1 MLPFFNQ
8 GKSNYYCE
16 THKLWVPE
24 IYLEC
29 YFVARRKPKKYKKL
43 NCNSHGNKFV
53 VFRFAHLSC
62 TLLWLVTTQ
71 STVWKFF
78 RCSQLSEFDSNTLI
92 EVNLH
97 LITLYFHLLHLL
109 LTVPSTDWKWEQNIQ
124 ITFNIQTNIA
134 SRYVQVCRQL
144 QNLLKLENSLNQGRA
159 VLEEVERAPMI
170 FVILHFFCNYCK
182 KLDHFWD
189 FSQVHKKSQICSCM
203 YYPSVSNHP
212 KLPRLE
218 VPPIVLWLGKLIL
231 LFL

>member
-8 GKSNYYCE
+8 GKSNYYRE

-29 YFVARRKPKKYKKL
+29 YFVARRKPTKYKKL

-78 RCSQLSEFDSNTLI
+78 RCSQFSEFDSNTLI

-109 LTVPSTDWKWEQNIQ
+109 LTVPSTDWKWEWNIQ
-124 ITFNIQTNIA
+124 KTFNIQTNIA

-159 VLEEVERAPMI
+159 ALQEVERAPMI
-170 FVILHFFCNYCK
+170 FVILHFFAIIAKNWTIFGTFRKCTKNRKFAAACNT
-182 KLDHFWD
+182 
-189 FSQVHKKSQICSCM
+189 
-203 YYPSVSNHP
+203 
-212 KLPRLE
+212 
-218 VPPIVLWLGKLIL
+218 L
-231 LFL
+231 LLAITPNCQDKRFHL

>member
-1 MLPFFNQ
+1 M
-8 GKSNYYCE
+8 
-16 THKLWVPE
+16 
-24 IYLEC
+24 
-29 YFVARRKPKKYKKL
+29 RKL

-53 VFRFAHLSC
+53 VLRFAHLSC

-78 RCSQLSEFDSNTLI
+78 RCSQFSEFDSNTLI

-109 LTVPSTDWKWEQNIQ
+109 LTVPSTDWKWERNIQ
-124 ITFNIQTNIA
+124 KTFNIQTNIA

-159 VLEEVERAPMI
+159 GLEEVERAPTNSMI
-170 FVILHFFCNYCK
+170 FVILQFFAIIAKNWTIFWTFRKCTKNRKFAAACN
-182 KLDHFWD
+182 
-189 FSQVHKKSQICSCM
+189 
-203 YYPSVSNHP
+203 PSVSNHP

-218 VPPIVLWLGKLIL
+218 VPTIVLWLGKLIL
-231 LFL
+231 VFYKKWYFNIYVVYFSFFFHCFWVW